1 MKKLVIFDMDGVLI
15 DTEKVSDLSWID
27 TFKHFRK
34 DVNEDLRHEFVGKG
48 PKHYFSILH
57 DIASNDEEMN
67 EMIVYQKEKYAEI
80 MKVYGKNIKPGVQ
93 DLIEWLIANN
103 IYVSVASST
112 KRKSAEASLK
122 EVGLFE
128 YFDYMLFGDDVIDSK
143 PNPEIY
149 IRTLEY
155 FGMHKEEALIIEDS
169 YYGVLAA
176 KNAEIDVL
184 WVKDVVDLD
193 KFEGVNYRA
202 KFDSL
207 LEAKSYVA
215 SLVKSSF

>member
-34 DVNEDLRHEFVGKG
+34 DVNEDVRHEFVGKG

-103 IYVSVASST
+103 IYISVASST
-112 KRKSAEASLK
+112 KRKSAEASLRD
-122 EVGLFE
+122 VGLYE
-128 YFDYMLFGDDVIDSK
+128 YFDFMIFGDDVIESK

-149 IRTLEY
+149 QKTLNFFELKP
-155 FGMHKEEALIIEDS
+155 HEALIIEDS
-169 YYGVLAA
+169 YYGVLASN
-176 KNAEIDVL
+176 NAGIDVI

-193 KFEGVNYRA
+193 KFDNINYLK
-202 KFDSL
+202 KFN
-207 LEAKSYVA
+207 
-215 SLVKSSF
+215 SLVEVKKNINSLIK

>member
-34 DVNEDLRHEFVGKG
+34 DVNEDVRHEFVGKG

-112 KRKSAEASLK
+112 KRKSAEASLRD
-122 EVGLFE
+122 VGLYE
-128 YFDYMLFGDDVIDSK
+128 YFDFMIFGDDVIESK

-149 IRTLEY
+149 QKTLNFFELKP
-155 FGMHKEEALIIEDS
+155 HEALIIEDS
-169 YYGVLAA
+169 YYGVRAA
-176 KNAEIDVL
+176 NNAGVDVI

-193 KFEGVNYRA
+193 KLDNINYLK

-207 LEAKSYVA
+207 VEVKKNIT
-215 SLVKSSF
+215 SLIKQ

>member
-34 DVNEDLRHEFVGKG
+34 DVNEDVRHEFVGKG

-103 IYVSVASST
+103 IYISVASST
-112 KRKSAEASLK
+112 KRKSAEASLRD
-122 EVGLFE
+122 VGLYE
-128 YFDYMLFGDDVIDSK
+128 YFDFMIFGDDVIESK

-149 IRTLEY
+149 QKTLNFFELKP
-155 FGMHKEEALIIEDS
+155 HEALIIEDS
-169 YYGVLAA
+169 YYGVRAA
-176 KNAEIDVL
+176 NNAGVDVI

-193 KFEGVNYRA
+193 KLDNINYLK

-207 LEAKSYVA
+207 VEVKKNIT
-215 SLVKSSF
+215 SLIKQ

>member
-27 TFKHFRK
+27 TFSFFKK
-34 DVNEDLRHEFVGKG
+34 EVSEDVRHEFVGKG

-57 DIASNDEEMN
+57 GIASSDEEMI
-67 EMIVYQKEKYAEI
+67 EMIAYQRVKYAEI
-80 MKVYGKNIKPGVQ
+80 MEEYGKNIKPGVQ

-112 KRKSAEASLK
+112 KRKSAEASLR
-122 EVGLFE
+122 EVELYE
-128 YFDYMLFGDDVIDSK
+128 YFDYMIFGDNVTESK

-149 IRTLEY
+149 LKTLDY
-155 FGMHKEEALIIEDS
+155 FGVERSEVLIIEDS

-176 KNAEIDVL
+176 NNAGVDVI
-184 WVKDVVDLD
+184 WVKDVVDLGRFD
-193 KFEGVNYRA
+193 DINYLRKFN
-202 KFDSL
+202 
-207 LEAKSYVA
+207 
-215 SLVKSSF
+215 SLVEVKKNITSLIK

>member
-1 MKKLVIFDMDGVLI
+1 MDGVLI

-112 KRKSAEASLK
+112 KRKSAEASLR
-122 EVGLFE
+122 EVELYE
-128 YFDYMLFGDDVIDSK
+128 YFDYMIFGDNVTESK

-149 IRTLEY
+149 LKTLDY
-155 FGMHKEEALIIEDS
+155 FGVERSEVLIIEDS
-169 YYGVLAA
+169 YYGVLASN
-176 KNAEIDVL
+176 NAGIDVI

-193 KFEGVNYRA
+193 KFDNVNYLK
-202 KFDSL
+202 KFN
-207 LEAKSYVA
+207 
-215 SLVKSSF
+215 SLVEVKKNITSLIK

>member
-1 MKKLVIFDMDGVLI
+1 MFTG
-15 DTEKVSDLSWID
+15 TWID

-80 MKVYGKNIKPGVQ
+80 MKVYGQNIKPGVQ

-112 KRKSAEASLK
+112 KRKSAEASLR
-122 EVGLFE
+122 EVELYE
-128 YFDYMLFGDDVIDSK
+128 YFDYMIFGDNVTESK

-149 IRTLEY
+149 LKTLDY
-155 FGMHKEEALIIEDS
+155 FGVERSEVLIIEDS
-169 YYGVLAA
+169 YYGVLASN
-176 KNAEIDVL
+176 NAGIDVI

-193 KFEGVNYRA
+193 KFDSVNYLK
-202 KFDSL
+202 KFN
-207 LEAKSYVA
+207 
-215 SLVKSSF
+215 SLVEVKKNITSLIK